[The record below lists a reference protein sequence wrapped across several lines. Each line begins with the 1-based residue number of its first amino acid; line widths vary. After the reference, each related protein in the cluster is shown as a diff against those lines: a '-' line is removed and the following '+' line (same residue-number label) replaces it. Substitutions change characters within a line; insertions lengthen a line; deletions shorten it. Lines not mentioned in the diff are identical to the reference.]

1 MGIVLALA
9 SALSYGISDVLGGV
23 ASRRISFVHV
33 ALIGQAG
40 ALAVVALTMVVTS
53 VPPAQG
59 ASLAWGAASG
69 VGTGMAMTFL
79 FRGIS
84 RGAMS
89 VVVPVSA
96 VGGVA
101 LPVLVAVVLLGE
113 KPSMLTWA
121 GILLALPSL
130 WLISRSPDRPG
141 TPSRSSV
148 ADGLVASVGIALQYL
163 CLAQAGSASGLWPIL
178 SGRGAAL
185 ATILLALVLI
195 ARRGARASDTGQRRP
210 TLSMLTLSAAAGV
223 LAAAALTLYLA
234 ALRTE
239 LVTVT
244 VVLSSLYPV
253 VPVLVGL
260 MLLREQLRRSQGA
273 GVALVMVAT
282 VLIAV
287 G

>member
-9 SALSYGISDVLGGV
+9 SALSYGISDVLGGL

-40 ALAVVALTMVVTS
+40 ALCMVALIMLVTS
-53 VPPAQG
+53 PPPVG
-59 ASLAWGAASG
+59 SASLAWGAASG
-69 VGTGMAMTFL
+69 VGTGVAMTFL

-101 LPVLVAVVLLGE
+101 LPVLIAVVLLGE
-113 KPSMLTWA
+113 QPPVLTWV

-130 WLISRSPDRPG
+130 WLLSRTDDAPS

-148 ADGLVASVGIALQYL
+148 VDGLVASGGIAMQYL

-178 SGRGAAL
+178 SGRAAAL
-185 ATILLALVLI
+185 AAILLAAALL
-195 ARRGARASDTGQRRP
+195 ARRGARTEHRRP
-210 TLSMLTLSAAAGV
+210 SPSMLTLGAAAGV
-223 LAAAALTLYLA
+223 LAATALALYLF

-239 LVTVT
+239 LVTVA

-260 MLLREQLRRSQGA
+260 VLLREQLRRSQGA
-273 GVALVMVAT
+273 GVALAMVAT
-282 VLIAV
+282 VLIAR